1 MKRIIANIIVWA
13 CTGMAFGQVVLPQVR
28 VYESRG
34 WSVQHS
40 VMSWDSLSVYFSAK
54 EPGAVS
60 YDLYVLHAEGLRWGS
75 PSKIQEIST
84 GEDELW
90 PSISSDE
97 RMLFYVHR
105 VAAVPGEK
113 NSYEKTQLWR
123 AWYNGQKWHEAAALI
138 ISGNED
144 SEPRIGEDNQTLL
157 FKRRA
162 ESKKHDGAW
171 QNYSTTMMDDHNWTI
186 PEQYVTE
193 PNCHP
198 IYVVRGSI
206 IVRQG
211 GRPLSSGRVLVYD
224 ALSEQLLQTARV
236 QPENGTWKVA
246 LQPKRHYRLA
256 LTAEGYSHHYIDMPT
271 EPLSM
276 RKEIQTGVAALDNE
290 LKLRINTYD
299 AENQLILNEEKRTLP
314 LGKMHSIALRHKG
327 YEDTTLVVNTMRPT
341 VFTET
346 ELDIPL
352 RAKKSVHH
360 FVVTNAKTQETV
372 SDASIR
378 LNGKPSAKDTALRLD
393 QELALQVSSP
403 GFLFYDTL
411 IRTGNETRER
421 IIHAQLVPIEKDL
434 VLQIRAIQFEYDSYE
449 LTENSNEALEN
460 LAQMLFMNPTL
471 HIELSAHTDDLGS
484 DRYNDKLSTMR
495 GESVAKWLI
504 NRGLEEKR
512 IVSKG
517 YGKRKPL
524 VANDSEEN
532 RALNRR
538 VEIKVTDF

>member
-13 CTGMAFGQVVLPQVR
+13 WAGGAFGQVLLPQVR

-34 WSVQHS
+34 WSIQHS

-54 EPGAVS
+54 EPGAAS
-60 YDLYVLHAEGLRWGS
+60 YDLYVLRTEGLRWGS
-75 PSKIQEIST
+75 PVKLQEIST
-84 GEDELW
+84 EEDELW
-90 PSISSDE
+90 PSVSSDE

-105 VAAVPGEK
+105 TPAVPEEK
-113 NSYEKTQLWR
+113 NSYEKTQIWR
-123 AWYNGQKWHEAAALI
+123 AWYNGQGWHEAAALI
-138 ISGNED
+138 ISGDED
-144 SEPRIGEDNQTLL
+144 TEPRIGEDNQTLL

-162 ESKKHDGAW
+162 ESKKHNGAW
-171 QNYSTTMMDDHNWTI
+171 QTYHSTMMDDHNWTL
-186 PEQYVTE
+186 PELYETE
-193 PNCHP
+193 PACHP
-198 IYVVRGSI
+198 IYAVRGSI
-206 IVRQG
+206 IVQQG
-211 GRPLSSGRVLVYD
+211 GRPLGSGRVLVYD

-256 LTAEGYSHHYIDMPT
+256 LTAEGYSHHYIDMQT
-271 EPLSM
+271 EPLTL

-290 LKLRINTYD
+290 LQLRINAYD
-299 AENQLILNEEKRTLP
+299 AENQMILSEKRHTLS
-314 LGKMHSIALRHKG
+314 LGKMHSIALHHEG
-327 YEDTTLVVNTMRPT
+327 YEDTTLTVNTMRPM

-346 ELDIPL
+346 ELDIPM
-352 RAKKSVHH
+352 RPKKSVHH
-360 FVVTNAKTQETV
+360 FVVTNTKTHETV
-372 SDASIR
+372 SEATIR
-378 LNGKPSAKDTALRLD
+378 LNGKPAAKDTALRLN
-393 QELALQVSSP
+393 QEIALQISSP
-403 GFLFYDTL
+403 GYLFYDTL
-411 IRTGNETRER
+411 IRTGNEARER
-421 IIHAQLVPIEKDL
+421 IVRAQLVPIERDL

-449 LTENSNEALEN
+449 LTESSNEALEN

-471 HIELSAHTDDLGS
+471 HIELSAHTDDLGT
-484 DRYNDKLSTMR
+484 DKYNDKLSTMR

-504 NRGLEEKR
+504 NRGVEESR